1 MHERRRW
8 CVRLGLTLIVLAG
21 AGLRLGYFLN
31 GDPFVDEWATMVAAR
46 SIWEHGLP
54 ILPSGVF
61 YGHGML
67 FSYLDALFLAVFGW
81 TAVVAQIPS
90 LIAGLLSI
98 PLAYVVGH
106 RLFAPHPSGRA
117 PEDQGSPGQSLQQ
130 WRAEA
135 VGLLGAA
142 LLALDPVAV
151 LWSGRARAYTLQQV
165 LVMLAILCIY
175 RRKYLA
181 FTLAFAGAV
190 LAHTEAALLLP
201 GFALGLW
208 LLEGSVVLRKA
219 RAWLAMGISGAVVT
233 GQLLVHRFIASGNAG
248 QFQPVD
254 VRPAFQLSLDL
265 PASLKPLLPYFT
277 EPYRLAITVLVL
289 GGIGLALRAWRRQE
303 RDSGYLLL
311 YPLLLAT
318 LLVLLTVIGQS
329 WKDPRYLFMLLPA
342 FFLLAAA
349 TGTDLLIALT
359 SREGTPAWLKVAG
372 TAGLAALL
380 LIPPLP
386 ETLDTAQKLE
396 EGYGPTLAYVREHW
410 QEGDQVAGWAV
421 PAISVELGHIDYFA
435 MQIRHE
441 EFIMQKD
448 GAWVDRWVAAPLMD
462 STDQLQAVLDEPG
475 RLWFLTDEF
484 RFRVRY
490 TPEFAQAIWARM
502 DPVFRYHYALA
513 FLERPAGEP
522 AYHRDVQASF
532 ERGLDLVGYDLDPD
546 TLQPGGTLALTLHWT
561 ARDWVDAPY
570 TVFVHL
576 LDPSGQRVAQDDGP
590 PLNGLHPTNHW
601 VPGERLRDER
611 RLSLPADAGPGR
623 YRLIVGWTDPVA
635 QDRVPLL
642 GGDESLWLATVPLG
656 DIQVDEPGLRIDSA
670 LDGQVGLVG
679 YDLWRWAGGAWVPVG
694 EGEPVRLGERLKVRL
709 VWEALAEMEPNYTV
723 FVHLEG
729 PTGDVWGQHDGP
741 PAAGSYPTSHWRKG
755 ERVADEHELVV
766 SGEVSGTARLLVGMY
781 RLETLERLGE
791 ALTLRQVEVV
801 P

>member
-1 MHERRRW
+1 MRKRW
-8 CVRLGLTLIVLAG
+8 RWLVLLGLALIVLAG

-81 TAVVAQIPS
+81 TAVVAQTPS
-90 LIAGLLSI
+90 LIAGLFSI
-98 PLAYVVGH
+98 PLAYVVG
-106 RLFAPHPSGRA
+106 RSLFAPPPTGQA
-117 PEDQGSPGQSLQQ
+117 ADGQGSPGQTLDH
-130 WRAEA
+130 WRAEV

-165 LVMLAILCIY
+165 LVMLAILFIY
-175 RRKYLA
+175 RRKYLG

-208 LLEGSVVLRKA
+208 LSEGNAVLRKA
-219 RAWLAMGISGAVVT
+219 QAWLAMGISGAVVI
-233 GQLLVHRFIASGNAG
+233 GQFLIHRFIASGNAG

-254 VRPAFQLSLDL
+254 ARPALEPSLDL
-265 PASLKPLLPYFT
+265 LAGLKPLLPYFT
-277 EPYRLAITVLVL
+277 EPYRLVLTVLVVV
-289 GGIGLALRAWRRQE
+289 GIGLALRAWRRQE

-311 YPLLLAT
+311 YPLLLVT
-318 LLVLLTVIGQS
+318 LLVLLTLIGQS

-359 SREGTPAWLKVAG
+359 SWAGTPSWLKAAA
-372 TAGLAALL
+372 TAGLLALL

-396 EGYGPTLAYVREHW
+396 EGYGPTLAYVRDHW

-421 PAISVELGHIDYFA
+421 PAISVELGRIDYFA

-441 EFIMQKD
+441 EFIMQQD
-448 GAWVDRWVAAPLMD
+448 GAWVDRWVGAPLMD

-490 TPEFAQAIWARM
+490 TPEFAQMVWDRM

-522 AYHRDVQASF
+522 AYHRDVRASF
-532 ERGLDLVGYDLDPD
+532 ERGLELVGYDLEPD
-546 TLQPGGTLALTLHWT
+546 TLQPGDTLALTLHWT
-561 ARDWVDAPY
+561 ARDWVGAPY
-570 TVFVHL
+570 SVFVHL

-590 PLNGLHPTNHW
+590 PLDGLHPTNHW
-601 VPGERLRDER
+601 LPGERLRDER
-611 RLSLPADAGPGR
+611 RLSLPASAGPGR
-623 YRLIVGWTDPVA
+623 YRLIVGWTDPVS
-635 QDRVPLL
+635 QDRVPLV
-642 GGDESLWLATVPLG
+642 GGEESLWLATVPLG
-656 DIQVDEPGLRIDSA
+656 DLQVDEPGVRTDA
-670 LDGQVGLVG
+670 ELDGQVRLVG
-679 YDLWRWAGGAWVPVG
+679 YDLWRSAGGEWVPVG
-694 EGEPVRLGERLKVRL
+694 PTESVRAGEKLRVRL
-709 VWEALAEMEPNYTV
+709 VWEALAEMEADYTV
-723 FVHLEG
+723 FVHLED
-729 PTGDVWGQHDGP
+729 PAGDVLGQHDGP
-741 PAAGSYPTSHWRKG
+741 PAGGGYPTSHWRKG

-766 SGEVSGTARLLVGMY
+766 GDGGSTTAQLLVGMY
-781 RLETLERLGE
+781 RLETLDRLGA